1 MTFATPHVPSTP
13 EPSGTSA
20 ASLLAWLVASPVR
33 VAAVAAAAVVAVDA
47 GGTDDG
53 AGVCIFRRA
62 SGAYCPGC
70 GLTRSARHLTRGQ
83 VASAWQD
90 HPWLVLVAAQALLAG
105 VIYAIVT
112 SARVHLLRPRNIA
125 IIASVNGILLLAVW
139 IIRLIDGSIPR
150 FF

>member
-1 MTFATPHVPSTP
+1 MTFATPHAPGTP
-13 EPSGTSA
+13 EQGGTSIGSA
-20 ASLLAWLVASPVR
+20 FMWLVASPVR
-33 VAAVAAAAVVAVDA
+33 VVLVAVVAVLAVDA

-70 GLTRSARHLTRGQ
+70 GLTRSARHLSRGQ
-83 VASAWQD
+83 VGSAWQD
-90 HPWLVLVAAQALLAG
+90 HPWLVLFAAQALLAG
-105 VIYAIVT
+105 VIYAVFT
-112 SARVHLLRPRNIA
+112 QVRVHLRSGRNIA
-125 IIASVNGILLLAVW
+125 IIASANGVLLLAVW

>member
-1 MTFATPHVPSTP
+1 MTFAPPHAAGTP
-13 EPSGTSA
+13 ESSSMSIGAMLT
-20 ASLLAWLVASPVR
+20 WVIASPVR
-33 VAAVAAAAVVAVDA
+33 VAVIAAAAVLAVDA

-83 VASAWQD
+83 VGAAWND
-90 HPWLVLVAAQALLAG
+90 HPWLVLVAVQAVLAG
-105 VIYAIVT
+105 VVYAAAT
-112 SARVHLLRPRNIA
+112 RARAHLRRPRNIA
-125 IIASVNGILLLAVW
+125 IVASINGALLLVVW
-139 IIRLIDGSIPR
+139 IVRLADGSIPR